1 MTATSAKPRHR
12 ATASEDADVTDV
24 AEAPDPRAISAAAV
38 VVVVA
43 VAALYVPYGSAVGDG
58 AQQTLATRQ

>member
-24 AEAPDPRAISAAAV
+24 AEAPDPRAIPAAA

-43 VAALYVPYGSAVGDG
+43 VAAVFVPYGSAVGDG
-58 AQQTLATRQ
+58 ARQTLAARQ